1 MMSSLFEGL
10 SVSADEWRRRSRW
23 LGTAQDPDDAGAMR
37 EEVSRPCPPAWYR
50 PAMGLDRIRVVLV
63 RPREAQ
69 NVGAI
74 ARAMKNMGL
83 ARLVLV
89 DAPPL
94 DEARAATL
102 AVHAGDVLTARR
114 EVATL
119 AEALADVG
127 LAVGT
132 SGRATATRDGAV
144 TPRTAAPAILAA
156 AAANDVALVFGPE
169 DHGLALEELKL
180 CQHVLAIPTSDAY
193 GSLNLAQAVL
203 VCAYELWTAHAAAP
217 ADSTRALAPVARL
230 ELLYAKLEAGLH
242 AVSFLHG
249 DEAPAVMRRLRRILG
264 RAALDDDE
272 VQMLLGMARQ
282 MQWAGTQ
289 ARRA

>member
-1 MMSSLFEGL
+1 M
-10 SVSADEWRRRSRW
+10 
-23 LGTAQDPDDAGAMR
+23 T
-37 EEVSRPCPPAWYR
+37 
-50 PAMGLDRIRVVLV
+50 LDRIRVVLV

-69 NVGAI
+69 NVGAV

-89 DAPPL
+89 DAPAL

-102 AVHAGDVLTARR
+102 AVHATDVLAARR

-119 AEALADVG
+119 TEALADVG
-127 LAVGT
+127 VAVGT

-144 TPRTAAPAILAA
+144 TPRALAPAIVAA
-156 AAANDVALVFGPE
+156 SAANEVALVFGPE

-203 VCAYELWTAHAAAP
+203 VCAYELWIATPDPAAP
-217 ADSTRALAPVARL
+217 PPAARTVATNERL
-230 ELLYAKLEAGLH
+230 ELLYGKLEAGLH

-249 DEAPAVMRRLRRILG
+249 EEAAAVMRRFRRMLG
-264 RAALDDDE
+264 RAALDDEE
-272 VQMLLGMARQ
+272 VQMLLGVARQ
-282 MQWAGTQ
+282 MQWAGTL
-289 ARRA
+289 ARDQLRH

>member
-1 MMSSLFEGL
+1 MS
-10 SVSADEWRRRSRW
+10 
-23 LGTAQDPDDAGAMR
+23 
-37 EEVSRPCPPAWYR
+37 
-50 PAMGLDRIRVVLV
+50 LDRVRVVLV

-69 NVGAI
+69 NVGAV

-102 AVHAGDVLTARR
+102 AVHATDVLAARR
-114 EVATL
+114 EAATL

-144 TPRTAAPAILAA
+144 EPRGLAPTIVAA
-156 AAANDVALVFGPE
+156 AAVNEAALVFGPE

-180 CQHVLAIPTSDAY
+180 CQHVLAIPTSEAY
-193 GSLNLAQAVL
+193 ASLNLAQAVL
-203 VCAYELWTAHAAAP
+203 VCAYELRIAAADP
-217 ADSTRALAPVARL
+217 APPLLDRRALAPHERL
-230 ELLYAKLEAGLH
+230 ELMYAKLEAGLA

-249 DEAPAVMRRLRRILG
+249 EEAAVVMRRLRRMLG
-264 RAALDDDE
+264 RAALDDEE
-272 VQMLLGMARQ
+272 VQMLLGVARQ
-282 MQWAGTQ
+282 MQWAG
-289 ARRA
+289 ARARGQLRN